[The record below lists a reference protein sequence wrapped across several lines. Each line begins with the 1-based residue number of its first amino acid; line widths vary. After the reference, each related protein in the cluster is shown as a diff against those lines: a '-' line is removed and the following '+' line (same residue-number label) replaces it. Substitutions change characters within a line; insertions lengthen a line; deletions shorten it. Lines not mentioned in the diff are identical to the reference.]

1 MDSTNCGWEFKDTE
15 GRLYALFYAV
25 LYKGREHLR
34 IFISAKVLEPI
45 PHGYGGTI
53 TVRFLRC

>member
-1 MDSTNCGWEFKDTE
+1 MDTTNCKWESADTE

-25 LYKGREHLR
+25 LYKGREHLQ

-45 PHGYGGTI
+45 PHGYRGTI
-53 TVRFLRC
+53 ITRFLRS